1 MQELDAK
8 FRAIAR
14 ILAARGAAL
23 ARTEPPQLEVGSHI
37 DQCADMSLAYRSRR
51 SPVLS
56 LHGVA
61 ASSQSLA
68 TEIGHGVLCK
78 VWYNY

>member
-1 MQELDAK
+1 
-8 FRAIAR
+8 
-14 ILAARGAAL
+14 
-23 ARTEPPQLEVGSHI
+23 
-37 DQCADMSLAYRSRR
+37 MSLAYRSRR